1 MARLTIG
8 PTNQRGRM
16 TGYNSII
23 DNRNTQKLLYIY
35 IYILLS
41 IYVLY
46 IDMHLY
52 IETHGY
58 IYIYI
63 IYNCCCVAF

>member
-35 IYILLS
+35 IYI
-41 IYVLY
+41 I
-46 IDMHLY
+46 
-52 IETHGY
+52 
-58 IYIYI
+58 IYICI
-63 IYNCCCVAF
+63 IYRYAFIY

>member
-23 DNRNTQKLLYIY
+23 DNRNTPKLLY

-63 IYNCCCVAF
+63 